1 MLTKTVDVS
10 EAQKRLTEL
19 LSLVLEGTEVI
30 LAEGNTAIAR
40 LVPIASPTRPRVPG
54 LHSGAIWVSYDFD
67 EPLPDEFW
75 TGVA

>member
-19 LSLVLEGTEVI
+19 LSLVIEGTEVI

-40 LVPIASPTRPRVPG
+40 LVPIASPIRRRVPG
-54 LHSGAIWVSYDFD
+54 LHTGAIWISDDFD
-67 EPLPDEFW
+67 EALPDEFW
-75 TGVA
+75 TGAA

>member
-19 LSLVLEGTEVI
+19 LSLVIEGTEVI

-40 LVPIASPTRPRVPG
+40 LVPIASPTRRRVPG
-54 LHSGAIWVSYDFD
+54 LHTGAIWISDDFD
-67 EPLPDEFW
+67 EALPDEFW
-75 TGVA
+75 TGAA